1 MGERRPCKAEV
12 NGSIPFSSTFFLLF
26 FERLKCKI
34 DILRKQIGSFTEVKN
49 VVNYLFMYNFIVYN
63 SLEQKTLER
72 IS

>member
-1 MGERRPCKAEV
+1 
-12 NGSIPFSSTFFLLF
+12 LLF

-34 DILRKQIGSFTEVKN
+34 DILRERIGCFTEVKN